1 MHVRFWG
8 TRGSVPAPGANTVR
22 YGGNTSCVEVRAD
35 DGTLIVLDCGTGARA
50 LGLHLART
58 VPSPMRLNLFIG
70 HTHWDHI
77 QGFPFFVPAFT
88 PGIELN
94 IYAPAGFQRGLEE
107 AMAGQMEYSYFPV
120 RLSELRSRIHFT
132 ELEEGF
138 FRVGDV
144 LVETLYLNHTAPTI
158 AYRLT
163 SRGATL
169 AYTTD
174 HEPFWWTPGGV
185 SDHPG
190 DRTHATFLRGAD
202 LVIHDAQYSEEE
214 YATKMGW
221 GHSPVEYATDVA
233 LAAGARRLAL
243 FHHDPTHDDAA
254 LARLEARC
262 RERAARAGGGLD
274 VFAAAEGL
282 ELSIKESGASS
293 PMVADSALAR
303 RPVAGG
309 RVLLVSSNPDD
320 VAAIER
326 VLTEAEL
333 SVVTVPDMRAALVRG
348 PDVEPDL
355 AIVDARLPDGE
366 GVNLLR
372 PLAARV
378 GRRDLPMLLLT
389 EGATAPGPLS
399 NGLRCDVLAKPFSPP
414 MLHARVRAWLA
425 RALTAG
431 ATERSADDQVTS
443 ARRSDFAAVLAEFPL
458 FRPLTDAQRAEL
470 VEDATEL
477 SYPAGHVIIAEGTLD
492 DRVFVM
498 LAGRVRVVEA
508 MPEAFTE
515 AVLGGLG
522 EGEVFGELAAL
533 TGRPRSATV
542 IAMQRTRC
550 LALRRDR
557 FVAVLER
564 SADLTLGVVRM
575 LARRL
580 QDSDRRLA
588 RYAPDT
594 LTGLAGR
601 RAFHDQYRRLA
612 AGARRRKSGLVLL
625 LFDVQSLRTIN
636 DRFGYTVGDEVLR
649 AVADALIETTR
660 LTDLVARY
668 GPDEFALLLLDARQG
683 DADHLLSRI
692 AEKLSEL
699 SARRRLAPVIRC
711 RVGASFRDEP
721 PEGAEEMLRQAD
733 EDMRRG
739 RTI

>member
-1 MHVRFWG
+1 VHVRFWG

-22 YGGNTSCVEVRAD
+22 YGGNTSCVEVRAG
-35 DGTLIVLDCGTGARA
+35 DGTVIVLDCGTGARA
-50 LGLHLART
+50 LGLHLARS
-58 VPSPMRLNLFIG
+58 VPAPMRLNLFIG

-94 IYAPAGFQRGLEE
+94 IYAPAGFQHGLEE

-138 FRVGDV
+138 FRIGDV

-158 AYRLT
+158 AYRMT
-163 SRGATL
+163 CRGATL

-174 HEPFWWTPGGV
+174 HEPFWWKPGGI

-190 DRTHATFLRGAD
+190 DRAHVAFLRGAD

-214 YATKMGW
+214 YASKLGW
-221 GHSPVEYATDVA
+221 GHSPAEYATDVA
-233 LAAGARRLAL
+233 LAAGAQRLAL
-243 FHHDPTHDDAA
+243 FHHDPIHDDAA
-254 LARLEARC
+254 LERLERTC
-262 RERAARAGGGLD
+262 RERAARAGGGLE
-274 VFAAAEGL
+274 VFAAAEGM
-282 ELSIKESGASS
+282 ELAIEGSGRSS
-293 PMVADSALAR
+293 PVVAESALER
-303 RPVAGG
+303 RQVAGG
-309 RVLLVSSNPDD
+309 RVLLVSSNRDD
-320 VAAIER
+320 VTAIER
-326 VLTEAEL
+326 VLSEAEL
-333 SVVTVPDMRAALVRG
+333 SVITVPDIRAALMRSQDLG
-348 PDVEPDL
+348 PDL
-355 AIVDARLPDGE
+355 AIVDAHLPD
-366 GVNLLR
+366 VSLLGRLTASLGR
-372 PLAARV
+372 PDFPL
-378 GRRDLPMLLLT
+378 LLLT
-389 EGATAPGPLS
+389 DGGTSSPGSLN

-425 RALTAG
+425 RALAPG
-431 ATERSADDQVTS
+431 PVREQPAEGQVTS
-443 ARRSDFAAVLAEFPL
+443 ARRGDFATVLADFPL
-458 FRPLTDAQRAEL
+458 FRALTDTQRSEL
-470 VEDATEL
+470 AEDATEL
-477 SYPAGHVIIAEGTLD
+477 TFPAGHVIIAEGTLD

-498 LAGRVRVVEA
+498 LGGRVRVVEA
-508 MPEAFTE
+508 MPETFTE

-550 LALRRDR
+550 LALRRER
-557 FVAVLER
+557 FVAVLEH
-564 SADLTLGVVRM
+564 SADLGFGVAQM

-580 QDSDRRLA
+580 QESDRRLA

-594 LTGLAGR
+594 LTGLASR

-612 AGARRRKSGLVLL
+612 AGTRRRKSGLLLL
-625 LFDVQSLRTIN
+625 LFDVQGLRTIN
-636 DRFGYTVGDEVLR
+636 DRFGYPVGDEVLR
-649 AVADALIETTR
+649 AVADSLIESTR

-668 GPDEFALLLLDARQG
+668 GPDEFAVLLLDARPG
-683 DADHLLSRI
+683 DAEHLLPRV

-699 SARRRLAPVIRC
+699 AQRRRLAPVIRC
-711 RVGASFRDEP
+711 RVGGAFRDEP
-721 PEGAEEMLRQAD
+721 PEGAEEMLRHAD